1 MKHIFTSLLVCLT
14 TANPLHADPMQQA
27 MQSVLE
33 DNIMNWANDPLI
45 ISAVQAQNVETAA
58 YDAAKIDELDRLWR
72 GFIGNTDAEIITAVL
87 QNATADFLRMQVAQS
102 NGAITEVFI
111 MDARGLNVA
120 ASQATSDLWQ
130 GDEAKFQDTFLIGPT
145 AVHYSDIEL
154 DDSTQT
160 VQGQVSMTLVDQDTG
175 APVGAITVGINITAL
190 M

>member
-1 MKHIFTSLLVCLT
+1 MKHIMTSLLLGLATVT
-14 TANPLHADPMQQA
+14 PLYADPMQKA

-33 DNIMNWANDPLI
+33 DNVMQWAHDPVI
-45 ISAVQAQNVETAA
+45 ISAVLAQNIETSG
-58 YDAAKIDELDRLWR
+58 YDAAKIDELDRLWI
-72 GFIGNTDAEIITAVL
+72 GFFGNNDAEIIATVL
-87 QNATADFLRMQVAQS
+87 QNPVADFLRAQVAQS
-102 NGAITEVFI
+102 NGAITEIFV

-145 AVHYSDIEL
+145 AVHYSEIEL

-160 VQGQVSMTLVDQDTG
+160 VQGQVSMTLVDKDTG
-175 APVGAITVGINITAL
+175 LPVGAITVGIDIAAL